1 MFILFQVVLS
11 ALLAV
16 AAARPGLL
24 ETPVVYSAPSATVT
38 VQESGLAHVGNVV
51 KSVPSAISHHSNA
64 VVHSHAHT
72 VEDVVAPA
80 VKTTSYTTKTLA
92 TPVVESYAVAAPVV
106 KTVETAPVVKTVE
119 TVPVVKTVESA
130 PLVQTYAAA
139 APVVHASYVAPVTT
153 YAAASPLT
161 YTATG
166 VW

>member
-1 MFILFQVVLS
+1 MFKLVVLS

-24 ETPVVYSAPSATVT
+24 ETPVVYSAPAATVT
-38 VQESGLAHVGNVV
+38 VQESSLAHVGNVV

-80 VKTTSYTTKTLA
+80 VKTTEYTTKTLA
-92 TPVVESYAVAAPVV
+92 TPVVESYAVAAAAAPVV
-106 KTVETAPVVKTVE
+106 KTIETAPIVKTIETAPVVKTY
-119 TVPVVKTVESA
+119 A
-130 PLVQTYAAA
+130 AAA